1 MPAWKRT
8 TPITVIETVTDSGI
22 QVNYPD
28 NLGSYLT
35 WRLQMTQVGQPYW
48 SLLKP
53 YVEDKDYWRMNRL
66 DVINAFYKKA
76 GKENISGL
84 CPQCGGADQFDISI
98 DGQTWPIRCL
108 CTLTDWIRD
117 RCYRNYTLR
126 SWLEFTTFRSF
137 SCQRESSE
145 ETRFLESMYQ
155 KSRDFALDP
164 KRWLILSGTVGIG
177 KTHLMRAVATNF
189 GSIALYMTTRDLIA
203 KILGEVSA
211 GRSEDGSSKG
221 DLDEFIYKVSNAP
234 ILLLDDLGA
243 EHIKGASSFAMSQLL
258 SIIDYRYQNP
268 GLFPTMITTNVTEKD
283 FKSGLWERLGDRITD
298 RAHDFIDIE
307 VSSYRQ
313 LEERRI
319 TGGYKTF

>member
-22 QVNYPD
+22 PVHYPD

-35 WRLQMTQVGQPYW
+35 WRMQMTPVGQPYW
-48 SLLKP
+48 STLKP
-53 YVEDKDYWRMNRL
+53 YVEDKDYWRMTRT
-66 DVINAFYKKA
+66 DVINAFYKKM

-84 CPQCGGADQFDISI
+84 CPQCSGADQFDISI
-98 DGQTWPIRCL
+98 DGQNWPIRCL
-108 CTLTDWIRD
+108 CTLVDWIRD
-117 RCYRNYTLR
+117 RSYKNYNLR
-126 SWLEFTTFRSF
+126 SWLEFTNFRSF
-137 SCQRESSE
+137 NFQRENLE
-145 ETRFLESMYQ
+145 ESKALESMYV
-155 KSRDFALDP
+155 KAREFAVDP
-164 KRWLILSGTVGIG
+164 KRWLILSGPVGIG

-189 GSIALYMTTRDLIA
+189 GSIALYMNTRDLIA

-211 GRSEDGSSKG
+211 GRFEDGSNKG
-221 DLDEFIYKVSNAP
+221 DLGEFIYRVSNAP

-243 EHIKGASSFAMSQLL
+243 EHIKGMSSFVMSQLL

-283 FKSGLWERLGDRITD
+283 FKTGLWERLGDRITD
-298 RAHDFIDIE
+298 RTHDFIDIE

-313 LEERRI
+313 LDERR
-319 TGGYKTF
+319 TTDGN

>member
-8 TPITVIETVTDSGI
+8 TPISIIETITDSGI
-22 QVNYPD
+22 QVKYPD

-35 WRLQMTQVGQPYW
+35 WRYQMTGTGEVWW

-53 YVEDKDYWRMNRL
+53 YVDNKDYWRLTRA
-66 DVINAFYKKA
+66 DVINAFYKKT

-98 DGQTWPIRCL
+98 DGQSWPIRCL

-117 RCYRNYTLR
+117 RCYKNFNLR
-126 SWLEFTTFRSF
+126 SWLEYSKLRSF
-137 SCQRESSE
+137 NCSRESLE
-145 ETRFLESMYQ
+145 ETRALESMLQ
-155 KSRDFALDP
+155 KSKDFATDP
-164 KRWLILSGTVGIG
+164 KRWLILSGPVGIG
-177 KTHLMRAVATNF
+177 KTYLLRSVATSF

-203 KILGEVSA
+203 RILDEVSA

-221 DLDEFIYKVSNAP
+221 DLDEFIYKVSNTP

-243 EHIKGASSFAMSQLL
+243 EHIKGGNSFVMSQLL

-298 RAHDFIDIE
+298 HIHDFVSIE

-313 LEERRI
+313 IEERRI
-319 TGGYKTF
+319 TGGN